1 MISMRAGLFAP
12 GPVRGGPR
20 PYYPTIRLKLH
31 PATDL
36 PPGRKIPVP
45 APVPQAPGLSE
56 SDRLETFCD
65 GVFAIAIT
73 LLVLEI
79 RVPDAARVHAAGG
92 LLPALWALWPS
103 YLGYGIG
110 FLTIG
115 IMWSNHHAIF
125 QYVRRT
131 DRYFLLVNVVFLLT
145 IAFVPFPT
153 AVLAEYLPEPAER
166 GDAIVLYSAVMVAM
180 ALTFNA
186 LWWYAVRGGRL
197 LEPDADMRAVRTIS
211 RRYLMGP
218 PAYGATLLLAFFAP
232 WASLALHGLLA
243 LLYLLPERSR

>member
-1 MISMRAGLFAP
+1 MC
-12 GPVRGGPR
+12 
-20 PYYPTIRLKLH
+20 
-31 PATDL
+31 
-36 PPGRKIPVP
+36 
-45 APVPQAPGLSE
+45 E

-79 RVPDAARVHAAGG
+79 RVPTAERVHAAGG
-92 LLPALWALWPS
+92 LLHALAGLWPS
-103 YLGYGIG
+103 YLGYVLG

-115 IMWSNHHAIF
+115 IMWANHHAIF

-131 DRYFLLVNVVFLLT
+131 DRYFLLVNVLFLLT

-166 GDAIVLYSAVMVAM
+166 GDAVVLYSATMVAM

-197 LEPDADMRAVRTIS
+197 LEPDADLHAVRTIG

-218 PAYGATLLLAFFAP
+218 PAYGVVLVLAFFAP
-232 WASLALHGLLA
+232 WAALAGHALLA
-243 LLYLLPERSR
+243 LLYLLPERGR